1 MDEEKLRA
9 LISLLDDSDPNV
21 YINISK
27 ELSKLSASDI
37 PKLEDI
43 WLESDSPVFQE
54 RLESIIDEIHYNSI
68 IKELIKWKNSPKQD
82 LIDGAIL
89 INRSI
94 NYHLTTSNVK
104 TAIDRIV
111 DEIKPEIKLQDTYL
125 EKIKI
130 LNHFLYYIHNFMVLS
145 PKEETNWGGNI
156 STVLA
161 QKKGN
166 YIITSIIY
174 AGIAQALKLPVTG
187 IQLPNSILLSCET
200 HAMDPHSRKT
210 KRNYFYINPIDNG
223 AVLSAMQLELVIKFK
238 KLSNLAQYYKPCNN
252 LNLIRLLIQ
261 NQIFTYGRQN
271 NYKYVEILKGLLNI
285 LLPNNPK
292 KET

>member
-9 LISLLDDSDPNV
+9 LISLLDDSDPDV
-21 YINISK
+21 YTNISK
-27 ELSKLSASDI
+27 ELSKLSAINI

-43 WLESDSPVFQE
+43 WLESDNPVFQE
-54 RLESIIDEIHYNSI
+54 RLENIIDEIHHNSI
-68 IKELIKWKNSPKQD
+68 IKELIKWKNSPGQD

-89 INRSI
+89 VNRSI
-94 NYHLTTSNVK
+94 NYHVTTSNVK
-104 TAIDRIV
+104 TTISKIV
-111 DEIKPEIKLQDTYL
+111 DEIKPQIKDLETYL

-145 PKEETNWGGNI
+145 PKEETSWGGNI
-156 STVLA
+156 GTVLA

-187 IQLPNSILLSCET
+187 IQLPNSILLSCESHGT
-200 HAMDPHSRKT
+200 DPNSRKT

-271 NYKYVEILKGLLNI
+271 NYKYVEILKGLLNV
-285 LLPNNPK
+285 LLPNIPK
-292 KET
+292 SEK

>member
-9 LISLLDDSDPNV
+9 LISLLDDSDPDV
-21 YINISK
+21 YTNISK
-27 ELSKLSASDI
+27 ELSKLSAINI

-43 WLESDSPVFQE
+43 WLESDNPVFQE
-54 RLESIIDEIHYNSI
+54 RLENIIDEIHHNSI
-68 IKELIKWKNSPKQD
+68 IKELIKWKNSPGQD

-89 INRSI
+89 VNRSI
-94 NYHLTTSNVK
+94 NYHVTTSNVK
-104 TAIDRIV
+104 TTISKIV
-111 DEIKPEIKLQDTYL
+111 DEIKPQIKDLETYL

-145 PKEETNWGGNI
+145 PKEETSWGGNI
-156 STVLA
+156 GTVLA

-187 IQLPNSILLSCET
+187 IQLPNSILLSCESHET
-200 HAMDPHSRKT
+200 DPNSRKT

-271 NYKYVEILKGLLNI
+271 NYKYVEILKGLLNV
-285 LLPNNPK
+285 LLPNIPK
-292 KET
+292 SEK

>member
-27 ELSKLSASDI
+27 ELSKLSASNI

-54 RLESIIDEIHYNSI
+54 RLENIIDEIHYNSI

-187 IQLPNSILLSCET
+187 IQLPNSILLSCES
-200 HAMDPHSRKT
+200 HALDPHSRKT

-238 KLSNLAQYYKPCNN
+238 KLNNLAQYYKPCNN

>member
-27 ELSKLSASDI
+27 ELSKLSATNI

-43 WLESDSPVFQE
+43 WLESDNPVFQK
-54 RLESIIDEIHYNSI
+54 RLENIIDEIHHNSI

-94 NYHLTTSNVK
+94 NYHLTTCNVK
-104 TAIDRIV
+104 TTINRVV
-111 DEIKPEIKLQDTYL
+111 DEIKPEIRELETNL

-130 LNHFLYYIHNFMVLS
+130 LNHFLYFIHNFMVMS

-174 AGIAQALKLPVTG
+174 AGIAQALKIPVTG
-187 IQLPNSILLSCET
+187 IQLPNSILLSCES
-200 HAMDPHSRKT
+200 HAADPDSKKT
-210 KRNYFYINPIDNG
+210 KRSYFYINPIDNG

-238 KLSNLAQYYKPCNN
+238 KLNNLAQYYKPCNN

-271 NYKYVEILKGLLNI
+271 NHKYVDILKGLLNVI
-285 LLPNNPK
+285 LPNNPK
-292 KET
+292 TEK

>member
-1 MDEEKLRA
+1 MNEEKVRA

-27 ELSKLSASDI
+27 ELSKLPASNI
-37 PKLEDI
+37 PYLEDI
-43 WLESDSPVFQE
+43 WLESDNLLFQE
-54 RLESIIDEIHYNSI
+54 RLEAIIAEIHHNSI
-68 IKELIKWKNSPKQD
+68 IKELINWKNSPKQD

-89 INRSI
+89 INRSVS
-94 NYHLTTSNVK
+94 YHLSTNNVK
-104 TAIDRIV
+104 TTINKIV
-111 DEIKPEIKLQDTYL
+111 DEIKPELKELESYL
-125 EKIKI
+125 DKVKI
-130 LNHFLYYIHNFMVLS
+130 LNHFLYFIHNYMVLS

-187 IQLPNSILLSCET
+187 IQLPNSILLSCESF
-200 HAMDPHSRKT
+200 MIDPTSKAS

-223 AVLSAMQLELVIKFK
+223 EVLSTIQLEHVIKFK
-238 KLSNLAQYYKPCNN
+238 KLKNLPQYYKPCNN
-252 LNLIRLLIQ
+252 FDLIKLLIQ
-261 NQIFTYGRQN
+261 NQIFCYGRQSN
-271 NYKYVEILKGLLNI
+271 FKYVEILKKLLNV
-285 LLPNNPK
+285 LLHK
-292 KET
+292 KNMIK